1 MAMMTKSEKR
11 YQIIITSI
19 VLLLVVATICPF
31 VLLFMSSISSESSLI
46 RNGYQFWPKE
56 FSLNAY
62 KYITRNADTI
72 LRAYGLTILT
82 TVVGTFLC
90 LFLTITLAYP
100 LSRKN
105 LKGRRVILLLIL
117 LTMLFHG
124 GVVPSYILWV
134 KYLHIKNTFW
144 ALVLPNLLLNSF
156 HLILMKNYFENS
168 IPQQIIEAAQID
180 GAGHLAV
187 LWHVILPMGKP
198 IIATIMMFTI
208 LTYWNDWVNPLYFVS
223 DSKMW
228 SLQILLENIMNN
240 IQFLVK
246 NSKVAAQIG
255 LSVASLP
262 SVSVRMAIAAL
273 GILPILILFPF
284 FQKYIVKGIS
294 LGALKE

>member
-1 MAMMTKSEKR
+1 MMTKSEKR
-11 YQIIITSI
+11 YQIVITII

-72 LRAYGLTILT
+72 IRAYGLTILT

-255 LSVASLP
+255 LSVSSLP

>member
-1 MAMMTKSEKR
+1 MMTKSEKR

-72 LRAYGLTILT
+72 IRAYGLTILT

-255 LSVASLP
+255 LSVSSLP

>member
-1 MAMMTKSEKR
+1 MTKSEKR

-72 LRAYGLTILT
+72 IRAYGLTILT
-82 TVVGTFLC
+82 TIVGTFLC

-255 LSVASLP
+255 LSVSSLP

>member
-1 MAMMTKSEKR
+1 MMTKSEKR
-11 YQIIITSI
+11 YQIVITII
-19 VLLLVVATICPF
+19 VLLLVFATICPF

-72 LRAYGLTILT
+72 IRAYGLTILT

-255 LSVASLP
+255 LSVSSLP

>member
-1 MAMMTKSEKR
+1 MDVR
-11 YQIIITSI
+11 
-19 VLLLVVATICPF
+19 
-31 VLLFMSSISSESSLI
+31 
-46 RNGYQFWPKE
+46 
-56 FSLNAY
+56 LN
-62 KYITRNADTI
+62 T
-72 LRAYGLTILT
+72 
-82 TVVGTFLC
+82 
-90 LFLTITLAYP
+90 
-100 LSRKN
+100 
-105 LKGRRVILLLIL
+105 
-117 LTMLFHG
+117 
-124 GVVPSYILWV
+124 
-134 KYLHIKNTFW
+134 
-144 ALVLPNLLLNSF
+144 
-156 HLILMKNYFENS
+156 NS

-246 NSKVAAQIG
+246 NSKAAAQIG
-255 LSVASLP
+255 LSVSSLP

>member
-1 MAMMTKSEKR
+1 MMTKSEKR
-11 YQIIITSI
+11 YQIVITII
-19 VLLLVVATICPF
+19 VLLLVFATICPF

-82 TVVGTFLC
+82 TIVGTFLC

-255 LSVASLP
+255 LSVSSLP

>member
-1 MAMMTKSEKR
+1 MMTKSEKR
-11 YQIIITSI
+11 YQIVITII
-19 VLLLVVATICPF
+19 VLLLVFATICPF

-72 LRAYGLTILT
+72 IRAYGLTILT
-82 TVVGTFLC
+82 TGVGTFLC

-208 LTYWNDWVNPLYFVS
+208 LTYWNDWVNPLDFVS

-255 LSVASLP
+255 LSVSSLP